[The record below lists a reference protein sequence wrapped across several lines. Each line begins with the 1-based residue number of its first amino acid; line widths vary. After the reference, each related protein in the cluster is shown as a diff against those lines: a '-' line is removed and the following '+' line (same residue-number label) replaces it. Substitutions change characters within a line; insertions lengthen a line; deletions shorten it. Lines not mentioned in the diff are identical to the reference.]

1 MLSDPLFANA
11 ARQPDEAAVI
21 DDNRQHTYAQ
31 IAAYASEIARQLPSV
46 TDRPTIGL
54 LLPSG
59 AAFVAAFYGTMAC
72 GRTAVPINF
81 LLGEREI
88 AHVVADSGI
97 DTVISI
103 PPLAGRLS
111 GLPLRVIDASTLT
124 TSVAQADDD
133 LRAMRAARPRPQ
145 DVAALIY
152 TSGTAGLPKG
162 VPLTHANL
170 QSDVDAAIAHVE
182 LQGRHRFLGLV
193 PLFHVFGLNA
203 TMLAPIQLG
212 ATVVYL
218 SRFNPVAAVKA
229 IREQQ
234 ISIVAGVPSMYAAIA
249 RLKDA
254 GPEDFR
260 SVYALISGG
269 EPLPDTLSEAFK
281 ARYGVTLYNAYGMT
295 ETSLAVAMNTPASF
309 REGSVGKPVPGI
321 ELKIVDDAGREV
333 PVGGAGEIWL
343 RGPMVTRGYHN
354 LPSETAAAFTPDG
367 FFKTGDIG
375 RRDADGFL
383 YLVARKK
390 ELIIIAGEN
399 VAPAE
404 VEAVLMA
411 HPAVAEAAVVGRGDP
426 TRGEIVVAFVIARE
440 AGPPPDA
447 AMLRDF
453 CRARGLAQWK
463 IPREIHIVR
472 ELPRSPTGKVLKRAL
487 TPPA

>member
-1 MLSDPLFANA
+1 MLSDPLFAHA
-11 ARQPDEAAVI
+11 ERQPNEAAVI
-21 DDNRQHTYAQ
+21 DDQGRHTYSQ
-31 IAAYASEIARQLPSV
+31 IAARASAIAQHLPSV
-46 TDRPTIGL
+46 TDRQTIGL

-59 AAFVAAFYGTMAC
+59 AAFVAAFYGAIAC

-88 AHVVADSGI
+88 AHAIADSGI
-97 DTVISI
+97 DTVVSV

-111 GLPLRVIDASTLT
+111 GLPLRVIDLAAAAASPRAEDHAPQTLP
-124 TSVAQADDD
+124 
-133 LRAMRAARPRPQ
+133 ARPQPQ

-170 QSDVDAAIAHVE
+170 QSDVDAAIAHVQLE
-182 LQGRHRFLGLV
+182 GRHRFLGLV

-203 TMLAPIQLG
+203 TMLAPMQLG

-218 SRFNPVAAVKA
+218 PRFNPVAAVKA
-229 IREQQ
+229 IREHQ

-254 GPEDFR
+254 TPEEFR
-260 SVYALISGG
+260 SVYAMITGG
-269 EPLPDTLSEAFK
+269 EPLPAALSDTFK
-281 ARYGVTLYNAYGMT
+281 ARYGLTLYNAYGMT
-295 ETSLAVAMNTPASF
+295 ETSLAITMSTPQSS

-321 ELKIVDDAGREV
+321 ELKIVDDAGQAV
-333 PVGGAGEIWL
+333 PAGRAGEIWL

-375 RRDADGFL
+375 RQDADGFL

-404 VEAVLMA
+404 VEEALMT
-411 HPAVAEAAVVGRGDP
+411 HPAVAEAAVVGRGDT
-426 TRGEIVVAFVIARE
+426 TRGEIVVAFVILRD
-440 AGPPPDA
+440 GHPPPDP
-447 AMLRDF
+447 AMLREF

-463 IPREIHIVR
+463 IPREIRIVAD
-472 ELPRSPTGKVLKRAL
+472 LPRSPTGKVLKRAL
-487 TPPA
+487 WSPG